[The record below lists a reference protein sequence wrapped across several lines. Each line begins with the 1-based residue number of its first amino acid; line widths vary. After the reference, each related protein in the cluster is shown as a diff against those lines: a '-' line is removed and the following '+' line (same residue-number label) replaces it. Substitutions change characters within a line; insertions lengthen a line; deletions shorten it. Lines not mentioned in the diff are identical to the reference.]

1 VAKPKLKLVTETQ
14 KFLAQTPDG
23 IRIYEV
29 DGARIRSSMDVD
41 FTQGAH
47 WMTKKYIPLNEVWV
61 EKMLDGEDQ
70 CAILAHELKECRLMR
85 DARLPYEDAH
95 KRASE
100 FEWGIRHETSACAIA
115 KKVMGETG
123 GDKP

>member
-1 VAKPKLKLVTETQ
+1 VTKPKIKLVAETS
-14 KFLAQTPDG
+14 KFIGQTPDS
-23 IRIYEV
+23 IRIYQV
-29 DGARIRSSMDVD
+29 DGARIRSFMDVD

-47 WMTKKYIPLNEVWV
+47 WLTKKYIPLNEVWV
-61 EKMLDGEDQ
+61 EKMLDDEDE

-85 DARLPYEDAH
+85 DDKLSYDDAH

-115 KKVMGETG
+115 KKIMKETS
-123 GDKP
+123 